1 MTFTAKLREFPG
13 LPPDYIATAEKRFST
28 TLEKELGDN
37 VERVLKAYSSAAE
50 SGIEEMNEDE
60 RALASAWP
68 KAYDKAKSAGF
79 RDLGSADEAYFE
91 VRLG

>member
-13 LPPDYIATAEKRFST
+13 LPPDYIATAEKRFLT

-37 VERVLKAYSSAAE
+37 VGRIFKAYSSAAE

-79 RDLGSADEAYFE
+79 RDLGAADEAYFE
-91 VRLG
+91 VRIS

>member
-1 MTFTAKLREFPG
+1 L
-13 LPPDYIATAEKRFST
+13 L
-28 TLEKELGDN
+28 
-37 VERVLKAYSSAAE
+37 LKAYSSAAE
-50 SGIEEMNEDE
+50 SGIDELNEDE

-79 RDLGSADEAYFE
+79 RDLRSADEAYFE

>member
-1 MTFTAKLREFPG
+1 MELN
-13 LPPDYIATAEKRFST
+13 

-50 SGIEEMNEDE
+50 SGLEEMNEDE
-60 RALASAWP
+60 RALASAWT
-68 KAYDKAKSAGF
+68 KAYDKAASAGF

>member
-13 LPPDYIATAEKRFST
+13 LPPDYIATAEKRFRA
-28 TLEKELGDN
+28 TLEKELGYN

-50 SGIEEMNEDE
+50 SGIEENEDE

-79 RDLGSADEAYFE
+79 RDLGAADEAYFE
-91 VRLG
+91 VRLV

>member
-1 MTFTAKLREFPG
+1 MTFTSKLRDFPG
-13 LPPDYIATAEKRFST
+13 LPPDYIATAEKRFRT
-28 TLEKELGDN
+28 ALEKELGDN
-37 VERVLKAYSSAAE
+37 VERVLKAYSSAVE
-50 SGIEEMNEDE
+50 SGIDELNDDE

-79 RDLGSADEAYFE
+79 RDLGAADEAYFE